1 MIKVFSM
8 LSVLLSATALAGPG
22 CQLSM
27 QAQHYPPRFIKQ
39 QHADGNVSWQGFNAE
54 LFQLLATKAGCD
66 ANIVEV
72 PWGRALQLLA
82 AGELDAMSNM
92 SHNAERDS
100 YAYFVGP
107 HQQER
112 ILVLSNSA
120 GAQSITDLSALLHS
134 RQAISVMQGI
144 YYGEQFEQTLAQQPD
159 WSKRLIYVSSSQQKL
174 ELFIAG
180 RVQFTFE
187 DSVNLQQ
194 LYNDGTLSRQQHKPL
209 FTLHQNPVYFAFS
222 KHSVSASQLQQLQQA
237 WHNITIDGS
246 LLELKQRYFPDSYQQ

>member
-1 MIKVFSM
+1 MPKIFSM
-8 LSVLLSATALAGPG
+8 LSILLSATAPAAGG

-27 QAQHYPPRFIKQ
+27 QAQHYPPRFVKQ
-39 QHADGNVSWQGFNAE
+39 QHTDGSVSWQGFNAE
-54 LFQLLATKAGCD
+54 LFQLLAKNAGCN
-66 ANIVEV
+66 AIIVEA

-82 AGELDAMSNM
+82 AGKLDVMSNM
-92 SHNAERDS
+92 SHNTERES

-112 ILVLSNSA
+112 ILVLSNDTRANSV
-120 GAQSITDLSALLHS
+120 TDLPALLQS
-134 RQAISVMQGI
+134 QQAIAVMQGI

-159 WSKRLIYVSSSQQKL
+159 WSKRLIFVSSSQQKL

-187 DSVNLQQ
+187 DSINLQQ

-209 FTLHQNPVYFAFS
+209 FTLYQNPVYFAFS
-222 KHSVSASQLQQLQQA
+222 KKSVPPTQLQQLQQA
-237 WHNITIDGS
+237 WHKITTDGS
-246 LLELKQRYFPDSYQQ
+246 LLELKQHYFPDSYSQ

>member
-1 MIKVFSM
+1 
-8 LSVLLSATALAGPG
+8 
-22 CQLSM
+22 M

-39 QHADGNVSWQGFNAE
+39 QLADGSVHWQGFNAE
-54 LFQLLATKAGCD
+54 LFHLLAKHSGCE
-66 ANIVEV
+66 ANYIEV

-92 SHNAERDS
+92 SHNAERDN

-112 ILVLSNSA
+112 ILVLSNSHEA
-120 GAQSITDLSALLHS
+120 NSIPNLAALLNS
-134 RQAISVMQGI
+134 GQAISVMQGI
-144 YYGEQFEQTLAQQPD
+144 YYGEQFAQTLVQQPQ

-194 LYNDGTLSRQQHKPL
+194 LYQDGTLNPQQHKPL

-222 KHSVSASQLQQLQQA
+222 KQSVTGAQLQQLQQA
-237 WHNITIDGS
+237 WHKITTNGS
-246 LLELKQRYFPDSYQQ
+246 LNRLKQHYFPDSYQQ